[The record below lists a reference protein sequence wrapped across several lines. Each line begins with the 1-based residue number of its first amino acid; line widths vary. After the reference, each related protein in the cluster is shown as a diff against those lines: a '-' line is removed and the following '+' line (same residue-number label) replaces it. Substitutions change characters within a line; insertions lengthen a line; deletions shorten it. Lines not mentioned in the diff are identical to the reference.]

1 MEPNVLWDGI
11 RHAAVGTPIR
21 REEVL
26 RVKGGGVCGK
36 HPYLPLSV
44 SLFQFHCELKT
55 SLKNKVLILE
65 K

>member
-1 MEPNVLWDGI
+1 MLWGGI
-11 RHAAVGTPIR
+11 RHAAVGTPIT

-26 RVKGGGVCGK
+26 GVKDGGGVCGK
-36 HPYLPLSV
+36 RPYLPLSV